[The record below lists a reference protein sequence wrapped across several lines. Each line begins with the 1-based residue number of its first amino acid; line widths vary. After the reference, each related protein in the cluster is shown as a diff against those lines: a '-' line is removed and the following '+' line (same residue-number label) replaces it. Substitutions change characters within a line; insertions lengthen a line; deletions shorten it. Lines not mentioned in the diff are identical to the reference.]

1 VNTGRSLFSK
11 ADRAKGPARRT
22 VHRQKEESFMSKVV
36 FFASM
41 FIWAVVILVSS
52 MIEPEAFKN
61 IILVLGGGAV
71 FHLIL
76 LGSQVVKR
84 K

>member
-1 VNTGRSLFSK
+1 
-11 ADRAKGPARRT
+11 
-22 VHRQKEESFMSKVV
+22 MSKVV
-36 FFASM
+36 FFTSM

-52 MIEPEAFKN
+52 LIEPEAFKN
-61 IILVLGGGAV
+61 IVLVLGGGAA

-76 LGSQVVKR
+76 LGSQVGKR